1 VELIA
6 LSVVTNR
13 LFRLRSTSL
22 VQTPASLVE
31 WNQLLVSATLNKP
44 GVNARFAC
52 CGESIALSVVNNRLL
67 SGINRFICCKRTAC

>member
-1 VELIA
+1 VEPIA
-6 LSVVTNR
+6 CFGYAQQAWCKRPLHLLSGINR

-44 GVNARFAC
+44 GANARFAC
-52 CGESIALSVVNNRLL
+52 
-67 SGINRFICCKRTAC
+67 